1 MKNPGYTRNG
11 CPGGT
16 WQWPRGFTLIE
27 MMVVVALVAILA
39 ALAAPSF
46 IAQIANQRVSSAALE
61 LQSLLQLARS
71 EAVYKRV
78 ESSFV
83 GAGQTW
89 SAKTG
94 GQLVREARVPDA
106 VTVSPSGDS
115 SQGVLFETTGTA
127 RQFSGA
133 STLYTLTVTAHH
145 ATRMQCLRVTRAG
158 LVRQQRLP
166 AGGSC

>member
-1 MKNPGYTRNG
+1 MYCHCITIANINQEQWRRACRPVAWSPGNEKHACMKTPGYTRNV
-11 CPGGT
+11 CPGGR
-16 WQWPRGFTLIE
+16 WQRPRGFTLIE

-71 EAVYKRV
+71 EPVYKRV

-89 SAKTG
+89 SARSG
-94 GQLVREARVPDA
+94 GQLVRVSLDPDA
-106 VTVSPSGDS
+106 GDGSASARS
-115 SQGVLFETTGTA
+115 SHAVLFD
-127 RQFSGA
+127 
-133 STLYTLTVTAHH
+133 
-145 ATRMQCLRVTRAG
+145 
-158 LVRQQRLP
+158 
-166 AGGSC
+166 